1 MAAAEPFGPFR
12 ADVDPVERIAQLR
25 VLRTLVHVL
34 VSPDLPNSFEVA
46 CLHCEHDPDPAI
58 SAVALSFL
66 EELPALTRRR
76 ILATFAYIHKPL
88 YSSARTQPKK
98 GTANASVE

>member
-1 MAAAEPFGPFR
+1 MAAGEPFGPFR
-12 ADVDPVERIAQLR
+12 DGVDPVERIAQLR
-25 VLRTLVHVL
+25 VLRTLVHGHLWTIEEGPQIEDALRTAEKDSDAVETARL
-34 VSPDLPNSFEVA
+34 MFEMLPTLA
-46 CLHCEHDPDPAI
+46 K
-58 SAVALSFL
+58 
-66 EELPALTRRR
+66 RR